1 MTKDEILSYLLNT
14 LGSMDSKE
22 TNVTVERNKDKL
34 DVYVRTWNGNEKF
47 QISVKRME

>member
-1 MTKDEILSYLLNT
+1 MTKDEILNYLLNS
-14 LGSMDSKE
+14 LGGLDSKE

-34 DVYVRTWNGNEKF
+34 DVFIRDWNGSEKF